1 MFQSSVKRIR
11 ALASLFD
18 DVLGDPQPE
27 PAPHPHRR
35 PLRWDKD
42 RRSGAV
48 SPREAHC
55 VSPVRASAAIGKRD
69 QAIR

>member
-18 DVLGDPQPE
+18 DVLGNPQTE
-27 PAPHPHRR
+27 PAPHPHRQ
-35 PLRWDKD
+35 PLRWDRD
-42 RRSGAV
+42 RRIGAV
-48 SPREAHC
+48 RPREAHC
-55 VSPVRASAAIGKRD
+55 VSSVRSSAAAGRD